1 LNSGTR
7 NFLVYW
13 LPALIWTLAVLSFS
27 SDPFSAEHTGA
38 VLKVVFGWM
47 QPEPFDLLHFAIRK
61 LAHLSEYGLLA
72 LLWFRAWRGA
82 RPGWNLAWARAAFGV
97 SMAVA
102 AIDEFHQSFVP
113 SRTSAVRDV
122 VIDCVGA
129 LVVLLIARW
138 FVVSSPRRHGGTE
151 KFRQSAAED

>member
-1 LNSGTR
+1 LNSSTR

-13 LPALIWTLAVLSFS
+13 LPALIWTPAVLSFS

-47 QPEPFDLLHFAIRK
+47 QPTSFDVLHFVIRK

-72 LLWFRAWRGA
+72 LLWFHAFRGG
-82 RPGWNLAWARAAFGV
+82 RPGWSFAWARAAFGV

-122 VIDCVGA
+122 LIDCVGA
-129 LVVLLIARW
+129 LVVLLIVRW
-138 FVVSSPRRHGGTE
+138 FATSSPWRHRET
-151 KFRQSAAED
+151 AELGQTTARD